1 VSSRLAHYRLEQ
13 PIGVGSYATVHRAVD
28 ERLDDVVAI
37 KILAENHSLN
47 LEIRQRFIAEGRS
60 LRRVGGAHVV
70 NVYDIGESERH
81 QPYLVLEHADRG
93 TVRDRVEWLRG
104 QGWRASPDD
113 LLAFARPLAAAV
125 DAVHRQRLVHRD
137 LSPGNLLLSSRAPGQ
152 LGEET
157 PVTGS
162 AVIRDDERLLL
173 ADLGMCK
180 DLAMNSGLTV
190 SGGTDGF
197 RPPEQEG
204 PGVVDIRADIWAMSA
219 LLAWL
224 ADGAEP
230 PALVKVLKRG
240 TATRP
245 QRRQPDAESW
255 LREVEQALAPPP
267 PEVTNESVAAASL
280 SGAGDGLTCSGEGSR
295 PPVGSGPAGPGGDA
309 RPPGQLTPR
318 QQRMRLWGRRFRR
331 GAVAVVLL
339 AALVGGVFLGRWAFG
354 GTETPPAE
362 ADGASVAIT
371 GPDEVSVGEPV
382 VFQAEVEG
390 TDSWAWTLPSRRYVA
405 DQSEVTVT
413 PTAPG
418 SAEVVLR
425 AEAPDGTDLEVRR
438 TFRVVE

>member
-1 VSSRLAHYRLEQ
+1 MSARLAHYRLEQ

-70 NVYDIGESERH
+70 SVYDIGESERH

-93 TVRDRVEWLRG
+93 TLRDRVEWLRG

-137 LSPGNLLLSSRAPGQ
+137 LSPGNLLLSTRAPGQ
-152 LGEET
+152 LGEEAAA
-157 PVTGS
+157 GS
-162 AVIRDDERLLL
+162 AVIGDDERLLL

-180 DLAMNSGLTV
+180 DLAVNSGLTV

-224 ADGAEP
+224 ADGGAP
-230 PALVKVLKRG
+230 PALAKVLKRG

-245 QRRQPDAESW
+245 QRRQPDAEAW
-255 LREVEQALAPPP
+255 LREVEQALAPPA
-267 PEVTNESVAAASL
+267 PEAVSGFADAHGAGGGASGQGGTGQGGHLPAAAE
-280 SGAGDGLTCSGEGSR
+280 GDGRGGEAGAQ
-295 PPVGSGPAGPGGDA
+295 GP
-309 RPPGQLTPR
+309 LTPR
-318 QQRMRLWGRRFRR
+318 QQRARLWGRRIRR
-331 GAVAVVLL
+331 TAAVTALL
-339 AALVGGVFLGRWAFG
+339 ASLVGGVLLGRWAFG
-354 GTETPPAE
+354 DAESPPAQ
-362 ADGASVAIT
+362 ADGASVSIT
-371 GPDEVSVGEPV
+371 GPEEVPVGEPA
-382 VFQAEVEG
+382 VFTAEVEG
-390 TDSWAWTLPSRRYVA
+390 ADSWAWTLPSRRYVA

-413 PTAPG
+413 ATTPG
-418 SAEVVLR
+418 SAELVLR
-425 AEAPDGTDLEVRR
+425 AEAPDGSDLEVRR
-438 TFRVVE
+438 AFRVVE